1 MLRVIAS
8 FLALFAFA
16 LPGFAFNAELT
27 RPLAYYPAS
36 PTPTPVPNAQPIP
49 PRPKPV
55 IRAEPLKIN
64 EYPFDNRAKY
74 RAGFVGTRASLNLGT
89 RTVGVPVAL
98 RVAGGAARFAV
109 SAFNPWIA
117 GAQLAVMAIPFV
129 LDWFGLFNAQSDTT
143 LGVDAS
149 GKVTISASQLVPGFA
164 EVRGAN
170 VNLDL
175 TRDAQGRSIR
185 DIIVNRTTPIS
196 TEHYCPY
203 NDGTYIEVFHLTWP
217 TYPAGARCGM
227 GAVEYLLIDTC
238 EPYPRMKTTYQMCP
252 GVDGVVF
259 GASQVET
266 LTPDELELLSQMA
279 LDIGA
284 LAELGIPIM
293 VEDLPIINPAAL
305 PEGQVKVGETNP
317 APELFPRPIR
327 YPNGDPVLI
336 PGTDPPL
343 YTQPWYEVTGSPT
356 LDNPWRVTIAHVTT
370 TTSDPTPVGDPTDP
384 VEPPPPPFDFY
395 TDCDKFPGSLGCSAI
410 GDPPDV
416 EEVPSE
422 TRTFSLQAGPTFSGS
437 GCPSNLNVSFAGHSF
452 QVVDM
457 SVPCGWLSGL
467 VKPIFVLLSLI
478 SAVFIV
484 RSAL

>member
-1 MLRVIAS
+1 MLRVIAL

-49 PRPKPV
+49 PRAKPV

-74 RAGFVGTRASLNLGT
+74 RAGFVGTRAGLNLGT

-109 SAFNPWIA
+109 SAFNPWLA
-117 GAQLAVMAIPFV
+117 GAQLAVMAVPFV

-149 GKVTISASQLVPGFA
+149 GQITISGSQSVAGFD
-164 EVRGAN
+164 EVTGDDI
-170 VNLDL
+170 NLQL
-175 TRDAQGRSIR
+175 TKDAQGNSIL
-185 DIIVNRTTPIS
+185 DVITNRVSPLS
-196 TEHYCPY
+196 TYGPCPY
-203 NDGTYIEVFHLTWP
+203 SDGTYVRVFHRLP
-217 TYPAGARCGM
+217 PGYPSGAWCGS
-227 GAVEYLLIDTC
+227 GSTEYVDIITC
-238 EPYPRMKTTYQMCP
+238 EKYPVMKTEYRMCP
-252 GVDGVVF
+252 GVDGVVL
-259 GASQVET
+259 GGTEIES
-266 LTPDELELLSQMA
+266 LTAEELELLSQLA
-279 LDIGA
+279 LDVQA
-284 LAELGIPIM
+284 LAELGIPIL
-293 VEDLPIINPAAL
+293 VEDLPIINPVGL
-305 PEGQVKVGETNP
+305 PDGAVKVGETNP

-356 LDNPWRVTIAHVTT
+356 VDNPWRVTIAHVTT
-370 TTSDPTPVGDPTDP
+370 ITNDPTPVPDP
-384 VEPPPPPFDFY
+384 VPGEEPPPPIPDFY
-395 TDCDKFPGSLGCSAI
+395 TDCDKFPGSLGCAPV
-410 GDPPDV
+410 GDLPGPD
-416 EEVPSE
+416 EVPSE
-422 TRTFSLQAGPTFSGS
+422 TRTITLQSGPSFTGS
-437 GCPSNLNVSFAGHSF
+437 GCPADVSFSIAGRTIDM
-452 QVVDM
+452 VDM
-457 SVPCGWLSGL
+457 SVPCGWISGL
-467 VKPIFVLLSLI
+467 VKPVFILLAVI

-484 RSAL
+484 RKAI